1 MPEKTLQDTNI
12 AVKAGF
18 TSMLVLMLIFG
29 VFALYQLRNISLT
42 MTDTL
47 ATNSE
52 KIVHVVLMRD
62 SIRQRQVVMAEMLST
77 EDVFD
82 REESRMV
89 FFRLSGI
96 FREEL
101 KRLRKLPIDDSEK
114 LLLQNI
120 LDHVPVA
127 QAINRQA
134 ISILMEDYTSEEGR
148 KLIVDAQV
156 SQKKIYRLLGNLI
169 TLQNLNI
176 QKSVKTSKDK
186 YATTLIFSVLFGVVI
201 ALIAWL
207 IARIMTKIVTAKN
220 NELLIKNKQLN
231 EVSKQ
236 ALEATRT
243 KSEFLAIMSHE
254 IRTPLTSIIGFAEA
268 LTERSTQIKDRINI
282 TKIIIKNGKHLL
294 KIIND
299 LLDIS
304 KIEANKME
312 FEKTYFSPVALVMEV
327 KDLVESQFLEKNIK
341 FYIEY
346 EYPFPNVIYNDA
358 LRIKQII
365 LNLCSNA
372 LKFTKV
378 GKVSIKIHCEIE
390 NEKLFFTVID
400 SGIGLSIE
408 QKEKIFDAFA
418 QADTSTTRKY
428 GGTGLGLSLSK
439 QFAEKMGG
447 TITVESLPG
456 IGSQFYA
463 SISTGKIDQSQL
475 IVGEPELPDKVD
487 NIIYQ
492 YDHSCTVKGSILIA
506 EDNEDNQQL
515 LTILLS
521 NIGAEITF
529 VENGQEAIDKT
540 RGKTYDLILMDMQ
553 MPVMGGI
560 EATKILRQSNYT
572 NPIIALTAN
581 AMQSDHDSCVEAGCD
596 EFLTKPINKDKLF
609 QAIYK
614 HLKIQDEKNDK
625 DEIISTVFDEHNI
638 KMRELIIKFVKG
650 LSSRM
655 EVIEK
660 FRLEENWI
668 DMRGELHKL
677 KGIGSSMGY
686 PMITETA
693 AALDYEVMR
702 ENEFEVDVLLL
713 DMKNM
718 CERIEKNIPEITSE
732 DKE

>member
-1 MPEKTLQDTNI
+1 MPKEELTNTNI

-18 TSMLVLMLIFG
+18 TAMLVLMLIFG
-29 VFALYQLRNISLT
+29 IFSLYQLRNISLT

-47 ATNSE
+47 ATNSK

-62 SIRQRQVVMAEMLST
+62 SIRQRQVVMAEMLSM
-77 EDVFD
+77 EDVFE
-82 REESRMV
+82 REESRII
-89 FFRLSGI
+89 FFKLSGG
-96 FREEL
+96 FRDEL
-101 KRLRKLPIDDSEK
+101 KELRKLPIDDSEK
-114 LLLQNI
+114 KLLQKI
-120 LDHVPVA
+120 LDNVPVA
-127 QAINRQA
+127 QAINRHA
-134 ISILMEDYTSEEGR
+134 ISILMEDYTSAEGR
-148 KLIVDAQV
+148 QLIINAQV
-156 SQKKIYRLLGNLI
+156 SQKKIYRLLSDLI

-176 QKSVKTSKDK
+176 QKSVKTSKEK
-186 YATTLIFSVLFGVVI
+186 YATTLIFSILFGVVI

-207 IARIMTKIVTAKN
+207 IARIMTKIVTTKN
-220 NELLIKNKQLN
+220 NELLAKNKQLN

-236 ALEATRT
+236 AMEATRT

-268 LTERSTQIKDRINI
+268 LTERSTQIKDRIKI

-299 LLDIS
+299 ILDIS

-312 FEKTYFSPVALVMEV
+312 FEKTYFSPVVLVSDIKE
-327 KDLVESQFLEKNIK
+327 LIESQFSEKNIN
-341 FYIEY
+341 FYVEY
-346 EYPFPNVIYNDA
+346 KYPFPNVIYNDS

-372 LKFTKV
+372 LKFTKA
-378 GKVSIKIHCEIE
+378 GKVSIKVHCDVED
-390 NEKLFFTVID
+390 EKLFFTVID
-400 SGIGLSIE
+400 SGIGLTEE
-408 QKEKIFDAFA
+408 QKDKIFDAFT

-447 TITVESLPG
+447 TITVESLQG
-456 IGSQFYA
+456 LGSQFCLN
-463 SISTGKIDQSQL
+463 ISTGKIDQNQL
-475 IVGEPELPDKVD
+475 ITGEPELPDKID

-492 YDHSCTVKGSILIA
+492 YDHSCSVEGSILIA

-515 LTILLS
+515 LSILLS
-521 NIGAEITF
+521 DTGAEITF
-529 VENGQEAIDKT
+529 VKNGQETIDKT
-540 RGKTYDLILMDMQ
+540 RLKTYDLILMDMQ

-560 EATKILRQSNYT
+560 EATEILRQSNYT

-581 AMQSDHDSCVEAGCD
+581 AMQSDYDACVEAGCD
-596 EFLTKPINKDKLF
+596 DFLTKPINKDKLF

-614 HLKIQDEKNDK
+614 HLKVQDEQNDK
-625 DEIISTVFDEHNI
+625 DEITSTLIDKYNSQ
-638 KMRELIIKFVKG
+638 MRDLIIRFVKG
-650 LSSRM
+650 LSERM
-655 EVIEK
+655 ETIEK
-660 FRLEENWI
+660 LRFEENW
-668 DMRGELHKL
+668 DNMRLELHKL
-677 KGIGSSMGY
+677 KGVGTSMGY

-702 ENEFEVDVLLL
+702 ENEFEVDTLLL

-718 CERIEKNIPEITSE
+718 FERIEKNIPDIINK